1 MRARVRVPVCVYVY
15 VCMRARVC
23 VCVRACVCVYVCM
36 RAFVC
41 VCVCAR
47 ACVCVCPD
55 CNEKTDV
62 QTTFTNPQQMRLPRT
77 PCKHHNMPNAT
88 QGIWRQRKKKYGY
101 VKLSVLQ
108 YCCNRYISLVT
119 EFWYFHQTLEVTVFL
134 VSLVSITIKEATQIQ
149 NTENIVLKQGYSG
162 FL

>member
-1 MRARVRVPVCVYVY
+1 VCERDSIVFVLCVRVCVCLRVCVSMCTC
-15 VCMRARVC
+15 VCARARVC
-23 VCVRACVCVYVCM
+23 ACVRVCTCVCARLC
-36 RAFVC
+36 VC

-47 ACVCVCPD
+47 VCVCVCPD

-62 QTTFTNPQQMRLPRT
+62 QTTFKNPQQMRLPRT

-119 EFWYFHQTLEVTVFL
+119 EF
-134 VSLVSITIKEATQIQ
+134 
-149 NTENIVLKQGYSG
+149 
-162 FL
+162 